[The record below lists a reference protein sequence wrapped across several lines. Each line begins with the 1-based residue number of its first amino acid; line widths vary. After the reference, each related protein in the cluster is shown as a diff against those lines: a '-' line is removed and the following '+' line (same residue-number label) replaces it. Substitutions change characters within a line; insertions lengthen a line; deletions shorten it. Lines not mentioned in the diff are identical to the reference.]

1 MRCLQ
6 LNFLDEQHA
15 VYLSG
20 VSHSSFRRIVEH
32 RNAGFDLL
40 TKHMVISI
48 MEPWLL
54 GSVSMVLLAFGF
66 SDLLCFKPFLLCQPR
81 SWDYS
86 PSGSSSPPLLYFTAR
101 LTRPQG
107 KNGSR
112 FITEHPS
119 LSPHPTFVETV

>member
-1 MRCLQ
+1 MSPTDYLPGSSLTQQLADCTGPTLAAGDAVRCLQ

-20 VSHSSFRRIVEH
+20 VTHSSYRRVVEH

-66 SDLLCFKPFLLCQPR
+66 SDLLCFKPFRLCQPR

-86 PSGSSSPPLLYFTAR
+86 PSGSSSPPFCTS
-101 LTRPQG
+101 Q
-107 KNGSR
+107 
-112 FITEHPS
+112 HD
-119 LSPHPTFVETV
+119 